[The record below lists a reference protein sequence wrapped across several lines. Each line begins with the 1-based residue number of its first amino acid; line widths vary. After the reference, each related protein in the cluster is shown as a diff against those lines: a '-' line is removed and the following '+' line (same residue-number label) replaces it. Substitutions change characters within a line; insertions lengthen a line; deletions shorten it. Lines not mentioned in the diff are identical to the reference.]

1 LSNNNTSDTT
11 TKQSAAPKK
20 SSSGFKIVA
29 LALTGFTVG
38 LGFATLNPDSR
49 RHIQGVIPQSKDFF
63 DKIDD
68 LLNKKKPKKSI
79 ESIEVKTEA
88 KKDVPEPE
96 K

>member
-1 LSNNNTSDTT
+1 M
-11 TKQSAAPKK
+11 
-20 SSSGFKIVA
+20 
-29 LALTGFTVG
+29 
-38 LGFATLNPDSR
+38 
-49 RHIQGVIPQSKDFF
+49 IPQSKDFF

-88 KKDVPEPE
+88 KQIVPEPE